1 MATINEKAILT
12 LIPLTPMHWGIRDTD
27 LIHDLSAVA
36 LRRIKNVGFSFAP
49 FYSIF
54 TFRRSDLEYYE
65 CGTGIEILGLTGI
78 TIGFFWTIAKSRT
91 SIGAYTRT

>member
-12 LIPLTPMHWGIRDTD
+12 LISLISMHRGNRDTD
-27 LIHDLSAVA
+27 LIHGLSAVA

-49 FYSIF
+49 FCSNF
-54 TFRRSDLEYYE
+54 TFRRPDLEYYE